1 MNGIQEVGGSIPL
14 SSTNF
19 FPSLIRPGE
28 SSRWQ
33 RVWSAVRRV
42 PRGRVATYGQ
52 IAQLAGIPGAAR
64 QVGYALAALAD
75 VSDVPWQ
82 RVVNARG
89 EVSERADFDGA
100 PRQRLLLLEEGIHFD
115 AAGKIDL
122 VRFGW
127 KPRQRHAGRT
137 FARERPTAERRRSR

>member
-19 FPSLIRPGE
+19 LPLIPARP

-33 RVWSAVRRV
+33 RVWSVVRRI

-52 IAQLAGIPGAAR
+52 VARLAGMPGAAR
-64 QVGYALAALAD
+64 QVGYALAALPD
-75 VSDVPWQ
+75 GSTVPWQ

-89 EVSERADFDGA
+89 ELSPRRDFDGA
-100 PRQRLLLLEEGIHFD
+100 PRQRLRLLEEGVRFD
-115 AAGKIDL
+115 ADGRIDL
-122 VRFGW
+122 DRFGW
-127 KPRQRHAGRT
+127 KPR
-137 FARERPTAERRRSR
+137 RRG